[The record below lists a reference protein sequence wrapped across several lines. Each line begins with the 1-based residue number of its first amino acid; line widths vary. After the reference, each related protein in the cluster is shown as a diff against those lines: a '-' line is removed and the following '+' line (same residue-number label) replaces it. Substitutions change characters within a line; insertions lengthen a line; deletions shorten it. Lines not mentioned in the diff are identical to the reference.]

1 MKAASKHAYQEKM
14 WQNAMTLATETVL
27 IWLVALHREYGFSG
41 KRIEKLAEKV
51 AYVQAE
57 ANEAASDGLAKRW
70 KENAVKEIAIKDPA
84 LIDIFLGKIK
94 SQQEER
100 SPSGAKKK
108 SELSFAE
115 AEKLRAQL
123 KDMKTFLQ
131 SEYNVSPR
139 REQHEK
145 SNNICENKCS
155 R

>member
-1 MKAASKHAYQEKM
+1 MKAASKHAYQEKL

-84 LIDIFLGKIK
+84 LIDILLGKIK

-100 SPSGAKKK
+100 YPSGAKKK
-108 SELSFAE
+108 SELSFTE

-123 KDMKTFLQ
+123 IDMKTYLQ
-131 SEYNVSPR
+131 SNYNLSQR
-139 REQHEK
+139 SEHLDK
-145 SNNICENKCS
+145 SS

>member
-1 MKAASKHAYQEKM
+1 MKAASKHAYQEKL

-70 KENAVKEIAIKDPA
+70 KENAVKEIAIRDPA
-84 LIDIFLGKIK
+84 LIDIFMGKIK

-115 AEKLRAQL
+115 AEKLRE
-123 KDMKTFLQ
+123 KFNDMKTFLQ
-131 SEYNVSPR
+131 NEYNVSPR
-139 REQHEK
+139 MEQHDK
-145 SNNICENKCS
+145 SS